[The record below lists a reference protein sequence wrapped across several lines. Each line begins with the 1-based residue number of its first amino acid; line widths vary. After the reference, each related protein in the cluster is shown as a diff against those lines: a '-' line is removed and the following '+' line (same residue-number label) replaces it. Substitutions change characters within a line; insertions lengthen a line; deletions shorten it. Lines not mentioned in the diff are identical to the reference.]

1 MPKLKEIGLGIENVN
16 ARDYVAQA
24 QAAERLGFDSFW
36 VPEDCV
42 FPGAFSSGAAIA
54 TATSRIKIGTAVI
67 NPYTRHPVLIAME
80 LAALDQL
87 SGGRAILGLGASL
100 RLWIEEQMGIDYA
113 KSLSALRDAVAIIR
127 RLLAGEE
134 VAYQGRV
141 FQASAG
147 MRLNLE
153 PERTAVPIYLAT
165 MAPKAVELT
174 GEVADGWIPF
184 GAESAAVRRGL
195 EHLRQGAARAGRS
208 LADFDCGAFLLT
220 AVAEDDRAAREA
232 VKPVLA
238 TTLGWMANQPQ
249 QPMFTDYGLTPAD
262 ADVIRR
268 SYARGE
274 LRPDFVTDAMVDE
287 LVLAGSPQRC
297 REKLA
302 TRIEAGMTSAVFFMA
317 GGPEFAKDLEA
328 LHRTVIRDFI

>member
-1 MPKLKEIGLGIENVN
+1 MPKLKEIGVGVENVN
-16 ARDYVAQA
+16 ARDYVGQA
-24 QAAERLGFDSFW
+24 QAAERLGFHSFW

-54 TATSRIKIGTAVI
+54 TATSRIKIGTGVI

-87 SGGRAILGLGASL
+87 SGGRATLGLGASL
-100 RLWIEEQMGIDYA
+100 RLWIEEQMGIGYA
-113 KSLSALRDAVAIIR
+113 KSLSALRDAVTIIR
-127 RLLAGEE
+127 RLLAGGE
-134 VAYQGRV
+134 VDYQGRV
-141 FQASAG
+141 FRASAG

-153 PERTAVPIYLAT
+153 PERPAVPIYLAT

-184 GAESAAVRRGL
+184 GGEPAAVSRGMAHIRRG
-195 EHLRQGAARAGRS
+195 AVRAGRS
-208 LADFDCGAFLLT
+208 LADFDYSAFLLT

-232 VKPVLA
+232 VKPMLA
-238 TTLGWMANQPQ
+238 TTLAWMANQPQ
-249 QPMFTDYGLTPAD
+249 QPMFTDYGLTPED
-262 ADVIRR
+262 AEVMRQ

-274 LRPDFVTDAMVDE
+274 LRPDFVSDAMVDE

-297 REKLA
+297 REQLA
-302 TRIEAGMTSAVFFMA
+302 ARIEAGLTSAVFFMA
-317 GGPEFAKDLEA
+317 GGPEFAKNLEE
-328 LHRTVIRDFI
+328 LHRNVIRDFI